1 MSDKTSGITPEK
13 RARFSYCEK
22 IKCPLRFNC
31 KEKLVVRAARDI
43 GAWGLDY
50 WCMKINDIVYK
61 EWGSKWKTK

>member
-1 MSDKTSGITPEK
+1 MSDKTSSITPEK

-31 KEKLVVRAARDI
+31 KEKLVIRAARDI

-61 EWGSKWKTK
+61 E

>member
-61 EWGSKWKTK
+61 E

>member
-1 MSDKTSGITPEK
+1 MPEEEK
-13 RARFSYCEK
+13 HPRFRYCEK

-31 KEKLVVRAARDI
+31 KEKLEVRAARDI

-61 EWGSKWKTK
+61 D

>member
-1 MSDKTSGITPEK
+1 MSDKTSSITPEK

-31 KEKLVVRAARDI
+31 KEKLVVGAARDI

-61 EWGSKWKTK
+61 E